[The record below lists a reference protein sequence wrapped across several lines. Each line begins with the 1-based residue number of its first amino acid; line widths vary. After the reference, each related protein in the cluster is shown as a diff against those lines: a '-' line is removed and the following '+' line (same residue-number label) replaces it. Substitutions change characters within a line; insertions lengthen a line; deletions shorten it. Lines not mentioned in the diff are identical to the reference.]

1 MNKGVLVGGGL
12 GLLLLAFLAGV
23 WLSRPAPEPVP
34 AAALPAAPQVRPP
47 ASGAPDAPAGLP
59 ASPAEA
65 PAPSAS
71 PAPGGPGQ
79 GAEGSAPPWAV
90 SSPQAQAGG
99 PGAPALTREQRR
111 QIRTQI
117 RAKVNELLS
126 KGPQLSLAETQ
137 GLLDDIE
144 KLGQGQFDPRYFQV
158 MRQMIQHSVQTQRLS
173 AELNRIAQ
181 STAPKDVARR
191 QAILGELREIGDHM
205 AKGAQTMQSYS
216 RDLLAGQQKP

>member
-1 MNKGVLVGGGL
+1 
-12 GLLLLAFLAGV
+12 
-23 WLSRPAPEPVP
+23 
-34 AAALPAAPQVRPP
+34 
-47 ASGAPDAPAGLP
+47 
-59 ASPAEA
+59 
-65 PAPSAS
+65 
-71 PAPGGPGQ
+71 
-79 GAEGSAPPWAV
+79 
-90 SSPQAQAGG
+90 
-99 PGAPALTREQRR
+99 
-111 QIRTQI
+111 I

-158 MRQMIQHSVQTQRLS
+158 MRQMIQHSAQTQRLS

-181 STAPKDVARR
+181 STAPQDVARR

>member
-23 WLSRPAPEPVP
+23 WLSRPAPEPGPV
-34 AAALPAAPQVRPP
+34 AALPAAPQARPP
-47 ASGAPDAPAGLP
+47 AGGAADAPAGLP
-59 ASPAEA
+59 ASLADA
-65 PAPSAS
+65 PAAS
-71 PAPGGPGQ
+71 TGPAPGGPGL
-79 GAEGSAPPWAV
+79 GAEGSAPPWAL
-90 SSPQAQAGG
+90 SPSPASG

-111 QIRTQI
+111 QARAQI

-137 GLLDDIE
+137 GLLDEIE
-144 KLGQGQFDPRYFQV
+144 RLGQGQFDPRYFQI
-158 MRQMIQHSVQTQRLS
+158 MRQMLQHSAQAQRLS
-173 AELNRIAQ
+173 AELNRIAN

-191 QAILGELREIGDHM
+191 QAILGELREIGDRV
-205 AKGAQTMQSYS
+205 ANGSKTMQSYS

>member
-34 AAALPAAPQVRPP
+34 AAALPAAPQLRPP
-47 ASGAPDAPAGLP
+47 ASGALDAPAGLS
-59 ASPAEA
+59 ASPADA
-65 PAPSAS
+65 PAPSTG
-71 PAPGGPGQ
+71 PTPGGPGP

-90 SSPQAQAGG
+90 SPQAQAGG

-111 QIRTQI
+111 QARAQI
-117 RAKVNELLS
+117 RVKVNELLS

-137 GLLDDIE
+137 GLLDEIE
-144 KLGQGQFDPRYFQV
+144 QLGQGQFDPRYFQV
-158 MRQMIQHSVQTQRLS
+158 MRQMLQHSAQAQRLS
-173 AELNRIAQ
+173 AELNRIAN

>member
-34 AAALPAAPQVRPP
+34 AAALPAAPQLRPP
-47 ASGAPDAPAGLP
+47 ASSALEVPAGLS
-59 ASPAEA
+59 ASPADA

-71 PAPGGPGQ
+71 PAPGGPEQ
-79 GAEGSAPPWAV
+79 GAEGNTAPWAV
-90 SSPQAQAGG
+90 SPQAQAGG

-216 RDLLAGQQKP
+216 RDLLAVQPKP

>member
-23 WLSRPAPEPVP
+23 WLSKPVLEQGP
-34 AAALPAAPQVRPP
+34 VAVLPAAPQVRSP
-47 ASGAPDAPAGLP
+47 AGGAVDAPAGLP
-59 ASPAEA
+59 ASPADA
-65 PAPSAS
+65 PAPSTG
-71 PAPGGPGQ
+71 PVPGGPGP
-79 GAEGSAPPWAV
+79 GAEDSTAPWAV
-90 SSPQAQAGG
+90 PPQASG
-99 PGAPALTREQRR
+99 PGAPTLTREQRR

-158 MRQMIQHSVQTQRLS
+158 MRQMIQHSVTTQRLS
-173 AELNRIAQ
+173 EELGRIAQ
-181 STAPKDVARR
+181 STAPQDVARR
-191 QAILGELREIGDHM
+191 QAILGELRDISDRM

-216 RDLLAGQQKP
+216 RNLLAGEKHP